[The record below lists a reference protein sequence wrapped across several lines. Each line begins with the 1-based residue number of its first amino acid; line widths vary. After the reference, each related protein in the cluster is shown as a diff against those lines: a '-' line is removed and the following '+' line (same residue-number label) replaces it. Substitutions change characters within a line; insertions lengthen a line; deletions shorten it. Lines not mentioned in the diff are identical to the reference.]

1 MGYDSRCVTP
11 CAAKTCAVRPV
22 FGRVVGKLGGSRSK
36 NLPEGPLKQMLGQ
49 GHTLRLL
56 DEARELGRHQHP
68 GPENQDSQHM
78 IDQPRG
84 FFPEIGPFGEG
95 VAATPLQHTRNRR
108 ESCDGGIATPWSA
121 RA

>member
-1 MGYDSRCVTP
+1 MSDLIITHLLRAQTGDLKECHLFRCVTP
-11 CAAKTCAVRPV
+11 CAAKTRAVRPV
-22 FGRVVGKLGGSRSK
+22 FGRLVGKLGAADPRICPK
-36 NLPEGPLKQMLGQ
+36 AMKANARP

-84 FFPEIGPFGEG
+84 SFPDSCSGELDAL
-95 VAATPLQHTRNRR
+95 VTYL
-108 ESCDGGIATPWSA
+108 
-121 RA
+121 